1 MAWTYTDN
9 YDLVPNLY
17 VRSHFDDDGVFSH
30 YQIYPCTGY
39 VLWCPQNDLEQ
50 YDDDGNLI
58 VDENGNSVTI
68 PYYSWGGATELKTYD
83 WATNPK
89 QWQAVLYQEGMTVHG
104 GSTQPPVETI

>member
-17 VRSHFDDDGVFSH
+17 VRSHFDDDGVLSH

-39 VLWCPQNDLEQ
+39 VLYSPALDRPKSDENG
-50 YDDDGNLI
+50 DDVL
-58 VDENGNSVTI
+58 DENGNIVYE

-83 WATNPK
+83 WTTNPK
-89 QWQAVLYQEGMTVHG
+89 QWQAVLYQEGMDVHG
-104 GSTQPPVETI
+104 GVNKPHETI